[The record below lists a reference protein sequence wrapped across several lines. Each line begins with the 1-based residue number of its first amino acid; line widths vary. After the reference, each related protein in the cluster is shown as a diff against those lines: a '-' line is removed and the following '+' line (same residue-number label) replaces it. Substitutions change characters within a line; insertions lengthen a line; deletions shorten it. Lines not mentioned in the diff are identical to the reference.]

1 MNSSDSL
8 SEETASQDNSFF
20 TDELS
25 SVSSEEMQ
33 VELDADFTEIWR
45 QLREVIRVPEPQAK
59 WPDAECPKL
68 TDLVQ
73 NSHDIIL
80 RPYTVV
86 LRVYPI
92 GVFEETEP
100 LPPISELRKGITTLP
115 SLYRHRI

>member
-1 MNSSDSL
+1 MNYLDSL
-8 SEETASQDNSFF
+8 SEETASQNNNSF

-45 QLREVIRVPEPQAK
+45 HLREVIRVPEPQAK

-68 TDLVQ
+68 TDLVL
-73 NSHDIIL
+73 NSHDLTL

-86 LRVYPI
+86 LRVYPFC
-92 GVFEETEP
+92 VFEEEEP
-100 LPPISELRKGITTLP
+100 LPPISPLRKGLATLP
-115 SLYRHRI
+115 SLYTHRV